1 MRIKKTYKTFEI
13 SKKSYKKCETE
24 IIDMRKYFLIDRRD
38 LEVESDYDNWA
49 QSFDKCDPKKTKI
62 QIRINVRYKISTV

>member
-1 MRIKKTYKTFEI
+1 
-13 SKKSYKKCETE
+13 
-24 IIDMRKYFLIDRRD
+24 MRKYFLIDRRD